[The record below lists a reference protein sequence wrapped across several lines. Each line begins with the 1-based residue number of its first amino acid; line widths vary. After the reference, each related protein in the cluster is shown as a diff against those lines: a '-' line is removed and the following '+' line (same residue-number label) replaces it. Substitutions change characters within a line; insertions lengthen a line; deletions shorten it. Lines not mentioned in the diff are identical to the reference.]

1 MITVNDQ
8 RIIPTVFPDGT
19 QQVWQL
25 APTLMAASTWHIS
38 WSFAA
43 EAELMTLVQ
52 LCDLGAGRPM
62 HLALTYLPYGRQ
74 DKAIGNEA
82 TFGLHSFMRV
92 LRLCAFDSI
101 TVMDPHSQVVVE
113 ALPHCRAIY
122 PHAHVTAA
130 IHTTQATAIAYPDAG
145 AVRKYTAIYQTN
157 CRIISGRKVRNQQT
171 GVLTDTAIE
180 GDPSG
185 QIVLIV
191 DDICDGGRTF
201 TALADALYTG
211 GAQAV
216 HLFVTHGL
224 FSKGIHVL
232 TAARIGR
239 IFTAQ
244 GEIDTRSDTIAYLPA
259 PSHQ

>member
-62 HLALTYLPYGRQ
+62 QLALTYLPYGRQ

>member
-1 MITVNDQ
+1 MITVNDHH
-8 RIIPTVFPDGT
+8 ITPTVFPDGT

-25 APTLMAASTWHIS
+25 AHALLAASTWHIC

-43 EAELMTLVQ
+43 EAELITLLQ

-62 HLALTYLPYGRQ
+62 HLELTYLPYGRQ
-74 DKAIGNEA
+74 DKAVSNEA
-82 TFGLHSFMRV
+82 TFGLHSFIRV

-101 TVMDPHSQVVVE
+101 TVLDPHSQVVMD
-113 ALPHCRAIY
+113 ALPNCRAIY
-122 PHAHVTAA
+122 PHAQVTAA

-145 AVRKYTAIYQTN
+145 AGQKYTAIYQTD

-180 GDPSG
+180 GDPAG
-185 QIVLIV
+185 QTVLIV

-201 TALADALYTG
+201 TALADALYTD

-232 TAARIGR
+232 TTARIGR

-244 GEIDTRSDTIAYLPA
+244 GEVDTRSDTIAYLPA
-259 PSHQ
+259 SS

>member
-8 RIIPTVFPDGT
+8 RINPTFFPDGT

-25 APTLMAASTWHIS
+25 APPLMAASAWHIC
-38 WSFAA
+38 WSFAT
-43 EAELMTLVQ
+43 EAELITLVQ

-74 DKAIGNEA
+74 DKAISNEA
-82 TFGLHSFMRV
+82 TFGLQSFIRV

-101 TVMDPHSQVVVE
+101 TVMDPHSHVVVD
-113 ALPHCRAIY
+113 ALPNCRAIY
-122 PHAHVTAA
+122 PHAQVTAA
-130 IHTTQATAIAYPDAG
+130 IHSTQATSVAYPDAG
-145 AVRKYTAIYQTN
+145 AVRKYTAIYQTD

-180 GDPSG
+180 GDPAG

-201 TALADALYTG
+201 TALADALFAG

-239 IFTAQ
+239 IFTAR
-244 GEIDTRSDTIAYLPA
+244 GEIDTRSDTIAYLPG
-259 PSHQ
+259 SS

>member
-1 MITVNDQ
+1 
-8 RIIPTVFPDGT
+8 
-19 QQVWQL
+19 
-25 APTLMAASTWHIS
+25 MAASTWHIC

-43 EAELMTLVQ
+43 EAELITLIQ
-52 LCDLGAGRPM
+52 LSDLGTGRPM
-62 HLALTYLPYGRQ
+62 HLELPYLPYGRQ
-74 DKAIGNEA
+74 DKAVSNEA
-82 TFGLHSFMRV
+82 TFGLQSFIRV

-101 TVMDPHSQVVVE
+101 TVMDPHSQVVMD

-122 PHAHVTAA
+122 PHAQVTAA
-130 IHTTQATAIAYPDAG
+130 IHDTQATAIAYPDAG
-145 AVRKYTAIYQTN
+145 AVRKYTAIYQTD

-180 GDPSG
+180 GDPADHT
-185 QIVLIV
+185 VLIV

-201 TALADALYTG
+201 GALADALYAG

-244 GEIDTRSDTIAYLPA
+244 GEVDTRSDVVIYRATSPL
-259 PSHQ
+259 

>member
-1 MITVNDQ
+1 
-8 RIIPTVFPDGT
+8 
-19 QQVWQL
+19 
-25 APTLMAASTWHIS
+25 MAASTWHIS

-62 HLALTYLPYGRQ
+62 QLALTYLPYGRQ

>member
-8 RIIPTVFPDGT
+8 RITPTVFPDGT

-25 APTLMAASTWHIS
+25 APTLMAASTWHIC

-43 EAELMTLVQ
+43 EAELITLVQ

-82 TFGLHSFMRV
+82 TFGLQSFIRV

-101 TVMDPHSQVVVE
+101 TVMDPHSQVVMD
-113 ALPHCRAIY
+113 ALPHCQAIY
-122 PHAHVTAA
+122 PHAQVTAA
-130 IHTTQATAIAYPDAG
+130 IHDTQATAIAYPDVG
-145 AVRKYTAIYQTN
+145 AVRKYTAIYQTD

-180 GDPSG
+180 GDPAG
-185 QIVLIV
+185 QTVLIV

-232 TAARIGR
+232 TTARIGR

-244 GEIDTRSDTIAYLPA
+244 GEVDTRSDVVVYRATSP
-259 PSHQ
+259 Q

>member
-8 RIIPTVFPDGT
+8 RITPTFFPDGT

-25 APTLMAASTWHIS
+25 APALMAASTWHIC

-43 EAELMTLVQ
+43 EAELITLIQ
-52 LCDLGAGRPM
+52 LSDLGTGRPM
-62 HLALTYLPYGRQ
+62 HLELPYLPYGRQ
-74 DKAIGNEA
+74 DKAVSNEA
-82 TFGLHSFMRV
+82 TFGLQSFIRV

-101 TVMDPHSQVVVE
+101 TVMDPHSQVVMD

-122 PHAHVTAA
+122 PHAQVTAA
-130 IHTTQATAIAYPDAG
+130 IHDTQATAIAYPDAG
-145 AVRKYTAIYQTN
+145 AVRKYTAIYQTD

-180 GDPSG
+180 GDPADHT
-185 QIVLIV
+185 VLIV

-201 TALADALYTG
+201 VALADALYAG

-239 IFTAQ
+239 IFTAR
-244 GEIDTRSDTIAYLPA
+244 GEIDTRFDVVFYRATSP
-259 PSHQ
+259 Q

>member
-1 MITVNDQ
+1 MITVNDY
-8 RIIPTVFPDGT
+8 RITPTIFPDGT

-25 APTLMAASTWHIS
+25 APALMAASTWHIC

-43 EAELMTLVQ
+43 EAELITLIQ
-52 LCDLGAGRPM
+52 LSDLGTGRPM
-62 HLALTYLPYGRQ
+62 HLELPYLPYGRQ
-74 DKAIGNEA
+74 DKAVSNEA
-82 TFGLHSFMRV
+82 TFGLQSFIRV

-101 TVMDPHSQVVVE
+101 TVMDPHSQVVVDT
-113 ALPHCRAIY
+113 LPHFRAIY
-122 PHAHVTAA
+122 PHAQVTAS
-130 IHTTQATAIAYPDAG
+130 IHDTQATAIAYPDAG
-145 AVRKYTAIYQTN
+145 AVRKYTAIYQTD

-171 GVLTDTAIE
+171 GVLTDTAID
-180 GDPSG
+180 GDPAG

-201 TALADALYTG
+201 VALADALYAG

-216 HLFVTHGL
+216 DLFVTHGL

-244 GEIDTRSDTIAYLPA
+244 GEVDTRSDVVIYRATSP
-259 PSHQ
+259 

>member
-8 RIIPTVFPDGT
+8 RITPTFFPDGT

-25 APTLMAASTWHIS
+25 APALMAASTWHIC

-43 EAELMTLVQ
+43 EAELITLIQ
-52 LCDLGAGRPM
+52 LSDLGTGRPM
-62 HLALTYLPYGRQ
+62 HLELPYLPYGRQ
-74 DKAIGNEA
+74 DKAVSNEA
-82 TFGLHSFMRV
+82 TFGLQSFIRV

-101 TVMDPHSQVVVE
+101 TVMDPHSQVVMD

-122 PHAHVTAA
+122 PQAQITAA
-130 IHTTQATAIAYPDAG
+130 IQDTQATAIAYPDAG
-145 AVRKYTAIYQTN
+145 AVRKYTAIYQTD

-180 GDPSG
+180 GDPADHT
-185 QIVLIV
+185 VLIV

-201 TALADALYTG
+201 VALADALYAG

-244 GEIDTRSDTIAYLPA
+244 GEVDTRSDVVIYRATSPL
-259 PSHQ
+259 

>member
-8 RIIPTVFPDGT
+8 RITPTFFPDGT

-25 APTLMAASTWHIS
+25 APALMAASTWHIC

-43 EAELMTLVQ
+43 EAELITLIQ
-52 LCDLGAGRPM
+52 LSDLGTGRPM
-62 HLALTYLPYGRQ
+62 HLELPYLPYGRQ
-74 DKAIGNEA
+74 DKAVSNEA
-82 TFGLHSFMRV
+82 TFGLQSFIRV

-101 TVMDPHSQVVVE
+101 TVMDPHSQVVMD

-122 PHAHVTAA
+122 PHAQVTAA
-130 IHTTQATAIAYPDAG
+130 IHDTQATAIAYPDAG
-145 AVRKYTAIYQTN
+145 AVRKYTAIYQTD

-180 GDPSG
+180 GDPADHT
-185 QIVLIV
+185 VLIV

-201 TALADALYTG
+201 VALADALYAG

-244 GEIDTRSDTIAYLPA
+244 GEVDTRSDVVIYRATSPL
-259 PSHQ
+259 

>member
-1 MITVNDQ
+1 MITVNDHS
-8 RIIPTVFPDGT
+8 ITPTVFPDGT

-25 APTLMAASTWHIS
+25 APALMAASTWHIC

-43 EAELMTLVQ
+43 EAELITLIQ
-52 LCDLGAGRPM
+52 LSDLGTGRPM
-62 HLALTYLPYGRQ
+62 HLELPYLPYGRQ
-74 DKAIGNEA
+74 DKAVSNEA
-82 TFGLHSFMRV
+82 TFGLQSFIRV

-101 TVMDPHSQVVVE
+101 TVMDPHSQVVMD

-122 PHAHVTAA
+122 PHAQVTAA
-130 IHTTQATAIAYPDAG
+130 IHDTQATAIAYPDAG
-145 AVRKYTAIYQTN
+145 AVRKYTAIYQTD

-180 GDPSG
+180 GDPADHT
-185 QIVLIV
+185 VLIV

-201 TALADALYTG
+201 VALADALYAG

-216 HLFVTHGL
+216 HLFVAHGL

-244 GEIDTRSDTIAYLPA
+244 GEVDTRSNVVIYRATSPY
-259 PSHQ
+259 

>member
-1 MITVNDQ
+1 MIPVNEHH
-8 RIIPTVFPDGT
+8 ITPTVFPDGT

-25 APTLMAASTWHIS
+25 APALMAASTWHIC

-43 EAELMTLVQ
+43 EAELITLIQ
-52 LCDLGAGRPM
+52 LSDLGTGRPM
-62 HLALTYLPYGRQ
+62 HLELPYLPYGRQ
-74 DKAIGNEA
+74 DKAVSNEA
-82 TFGLHSFMRV
+82 TFGLQSFIRV

-101 TVMDPHSQVVVE
+101 TVMDPHSQVVMD

-122 PHAHVTAA
+122 PHAQVTAA
-130 IHTTQATAIAYPDAG
+130 IHDTQATAIAYPDAG
-145 AVRKYTAIYQTN
+145 AVRKYTAIYQTD

-180 GDPSG
+180 GDPADHT
-185 QIVLIV
+185 VLIV

-201 TALADALYTG
+201 VALADALYAG

-216 HLFVTHGL
+216 HLFVAHGL

-244 GEIDTRSDTIAYLPA
+244 GEVDTRSNVVIYRATSP
-259 PSHQ
+259 

>member
-8 RIIPTVFPDGT
+8 RITPTFFPDGT

-25 APTLMAASTWHIS
+25 APALMAASTWHIC

-43 EAELMTLVQ
+43 EAELITLIQ
-52 LCDLGAGRPM
+52 LSDLGTGRPM
-62 HLALTYLPYGRQ
+62 HLELTYLPYGRQ
-74 DKAIGNEA
+74 DKAVSNEA
-82 TFGLHSFMRV
+82 TFGLQSFIRV

-101 TVMDPHSQVVVE
+101 TVMDPHSQVVMDD
-113 ALPHCRAIY
+113 LPHCRAIY
-122 PHAHVTAA
+122 PHAQVTAA
-130 IHTTQATAIAYPDAG
+130 IHDTQATAIAYPDAG
-145 AVRKYTAIYQTN
+145 AVRKYTAIYQTD

-180 GDPSG
+180 GDPADHT
-185 QIVLIV
+185 VLIV

-201 TALADALYTG
+201 VALADALYAG

-232 TAARIGR
+232 TTARIDR
-239 IFTAQ
+239 IFTAH
-244 GEIDTRSDTIAYLPA
+244 GEIDTRSDVVVYHSTSP
-259 PSHQ
+259 Q

>member
-8 RIIPTVFPDGT
+8 RITPTFFPDGT

-25 APTLMAASTWHIS
+25 APALMAASTWHIC

-43 EAELMTLVQ
+43 EAELITLIQ
-52 LCDLGAGRPM
+52 LSDLGTGRPM
-62 HLALTYLPYGRQ
+62 HLELPYLPYGRQ
-74 DKAIGNEA
+74 DKAVSNEA
-82 TFGLHSFMRV
+82 TFGLQSFIRV

-101 TVMDPHSQVVVE
+101 TVMDPHSQVVMDD
-113 ALPHCRAIY
+113 LPHCRAIY
-122 PHAHVTAA
+122 PHAQVTAA
-130 IHTTQATAIAYPDAG
+130 IHDTQATAIAYPDAG
-145 AVRKYTAIYQTN
+145 AVRKYTAIYQTD

-171 GVLTDTAIE
+171 GVLTDTAID
-180 GDPSG
+180 GDPAG

-201 TALADALYTG
+201 VALADALYAG

-224 FSKGIHVL
+224 FSKGINVL

-239 IFTAQ
+239 IFTAR
-244 GEIDTRSDTIAYLPA
+244 GEIDTRSDVVVYRVTSP
-259 PSHQ
+259 Q